1 VIRQGSSSCG
11 EEKTTTASS
20 FPYKYSR
27 FLLGLDSWEQFRPY
41 HQVMSNTHLDVTSA
55 AADSTTASSPSSP
68 VESEF
73 FIRMKKNGY
82 ATLI

>member
-1 VIRQGSSSCG
+1 VGRDLGRN
-11 EEKTTTASS
+11 TTASS

-55 AADSTTASSPSSP
+55 AADSTTESSP

-73 FIRMKKNGY
+73 FIRMKKMVMQP
-82 ATLI
+82 